1 MARPQCVLVGGR
13 VYVGGGGGADDDD
26 DDCRVFEYHSGGDE
40 WSTLPDCPVVGFAMG
55 QFQGHLITVGG
66 TTTEERTPTGKVY
79 HYKKESRQWK
89 EFLKPLRTV
98 RCYLSIITTQSAT
111 IACGGAVV
119 GEDGEPETCATVE
132 VYTTET
138 DQWHTT
144 DPLPISCWMMPSVTI
159 ADTCYLLGGLAQAE
173 HAIRTVLCAS
183 ISSLI
188 RKAVSHPQQSTA
200 SPQPSGSSSSVWK
213 TLQDTPLRLSAAASL
228 GGCLLAVGGA
238 TEENEAS
245 SAIHVYFPPTSAWVK
260 LTSGE
265 LPNRTRAQ
273 TAIQLSSDNELF
285 ICGGLDSSEGCTK
298 DVYIG
303 SITLADN

>member
-1 MARPQCVLVGGR
+1 MIRSQCVLVGGR
-13 VYVGGGGGADDDD
+13 VYVGGGAGEDGEGN
-26 DDCRVFEYHSGGDE
+26 CRVFEYYSGGDE
-40 WSTLPDCPVVGFAMG
+40 WSTLPDCPVVLFAMG

-66 TTTEERTPTGKVY
+66 ATSATLEEDTITEKVY
-79 HYKKESRQWK
+79 HYKKGSRQWK
-89 EFLKPLRTV
+89 EFLKPLRTS
-98 RCYLSIITTQSAT
+98 RFLLSIITTDSAI
-111 IACGGAVV
+111 IACGGAV
-119 GEDGEPETCATVE
+119 ETEPCATVE

-144 DPLPISCWMMPSVTI
+144 DPLPISCWLMSSVTI
-159 ADTCYLLGGLAQAE
+159 ADTCYLLGGGDQPE

-188 RKAVSHPQQSTA
+188 RKAVAHPQQSTA

-213 TLQDTPLRLSAAASL
+213 TLPDTPLLASTVASL
-228 GGCLLAVGGA
+228 GECLLAVGGA
-238 TEENEAS
+238 TEEDKES

-265 LPNRTRAQ
+265 LPNLVGGQ
-273 TAIQLSSDNELF
+273 TAIQLSDNELF
-285 ICGGLDSSEGCTK
+285 VCGGLDSSGESTK

-303 SITLADN
+303 STTLADN